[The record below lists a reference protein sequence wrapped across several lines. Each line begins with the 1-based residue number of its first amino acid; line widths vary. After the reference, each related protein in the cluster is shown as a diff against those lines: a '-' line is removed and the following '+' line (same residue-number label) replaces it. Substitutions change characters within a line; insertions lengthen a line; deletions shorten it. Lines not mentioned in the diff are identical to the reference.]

1 MHLFIFTTLTLSIL
15 ASASSRGKGKLKAVF
30 QTAVKKSARAKKAV
44 NYADDYVSSG
54 DEGDWLPTSK
64 QIVAAGKNRK
74 AGGSFGP
81 DTAYG
86 KPYEKAQFE
95 ILSAIKARAMARTA
109 LGLPK
114 YPRQVFSPKN
124 EEEAN
129 LRHDAQILFDFPRRI
144 EKGNLPENGRCVK
157 LYNEIEGWKQEMF
170 QMNKAAEEARI
181 LQRLLD
187 IKERALQREAEG
199 GEKYPRRIAGTQ
211 QDYDA
216 NVLKKIPKFEAGL
229 KIWNEIQAWKHENG
243 EKTHLEYR
251 AEGSGPK
258 RKGRGKLV
266 EPEYNK
272 KAREYEQQKRIEKT
286 HSMRLRGQMLTQLPL
301 DTEGAPLPDLFEGAL
316 PDSEMPGPSH
326 LPDGLHNLPPMV
338 TPSGS
343 FGEWMDDF
351 PQMEDQSTPR
361 VSSPK
366 SNPRSHFALFIL
378 LSSLVC
384 FVFYLRQINTYPH
397 HYDTLATYVEL

>member
-1 MHLFIFTTLTLSIL
+1 M
-15 ASASSRGKGKLKAVF
+15 KATF

-44 NYADDYVSSG
+44 NYAYPEHDDSDFSG
-54 DEGDWLPTSK
+54 EEGDWPSAK
-64 QIVAAGKNRK
+64 QVVAAGKNRK

-81 DTAYG
+81 DTEYG
-86 KPYEKAQFE
+86 KPYENAQFE
-95 ILSAIKARAMARTA
+95 ILSAIKARAMQRNE

-124 EEEAN
+124 EEEEF
-129 LRHDAQILFDFPRRI
+129 LRRDAQTLFDFPRRI
-144 EKGNLPENGRCVK
+144 EKGNLPKNGRCVK
-157 LYNEIEGWKQEMF
+157 LYNEIEGWKQKMF
-170 QMNKAAEEARI
+170 DMNKAAEEARI

-187 IKERALQREAEG
+187 IKARGLQREAEG

-216 NVLKKIPKFEAGL
+216 NVLRKVPKFEAGL

-243 EKTHLEYR
+243 EKNSHLDYR
-251 AEGSGPK
+251 AEGSGP
-258 RKGRGKLV
+258 RKHGRGQLV
-266 EPEYNK
+266 EPTYNK
-272 KAREYEQQKRIEKT
+272 KAREFEKKKRKET
-286 HSMRLRGQMLTQLPL
+286 MHSMRLRGQMQTQLPL

-338 TPSGS
+338 TPGGS
-343 FGEWMDDF
+343 FDEWMGEF
-351 PQMEDQSTPR
+351 PEMDGPNTPR

-366 SNPRSHFALFIL
+366 SKPRPHFTLFIL

-384 FVFYLRQINTYPH
+384 FVFYFRKINTHPH
-397 HYDTLATYVEL
+397 HYETLATYVEL